1 MIPAESQ
8 IAQLVGDIRRWRRED
23 NDWQTTRQ
31 RIDDNYGYH
40 KYPSNCHIIPNHALM
55 IMAILYAPDDFQ
67 QAQCI
72 VNTSGWDT
80 DCNAGNVGCLS
91 GIMLGPVVLTQA
103 RLARAAGGQNAD
115 LLSRRGFSINNA
127 VRITDYLV
135 GLGHQIAGLP
145 RPEAKNPA
153 RSTISH
159 YRAACRVSAGLMK
172 KMRPRL
178 RLRMR
183 RTWGGR
189 C

>member
-91 GIMLGPVVLTQA
+91 GIMLGLSGID
-103 RLARAAGGQNAD
+103 AGPTG
-115 LLSRRGFSINNA
+115 
-127 VRITDYLV
+127 
-135 GLGHQIAGLP
+135 AG
-145 RPEAKNPA
+145 RW
-153 RSTISH
+153 
-159 YRAACRVSAGLMK
+159 
-172 KMRPRL
+172 
-178 RLRMR
+178 
-183 RTWGGR
+183 RTE

>member
-1 MIPAESQ
+1 MLWAAMESQAFICQEIEQLIDVGLSVIPAESQ

-80 DCNAGNVGCLS
+80 DCNAGECRLS
-91 GIMLGPVVLTQA
+91 VRALYWDSRVLTQA
-103 RLARAAGGQNAD
+103 RTGAG
-115 LLSRRGFSINNA
+115 RW
-127 VRITDYLV
+127 
-135 GLGHQIAGLP
+135 
-145 RPEAKNPA
+145 
-153 RSTISH
+153 
-159 YRAACRVSAGLMK
+159 
-172 KMRPRL
+172 
-178 RLRMR
+178 
-183 RTWGGR
+183 RTE